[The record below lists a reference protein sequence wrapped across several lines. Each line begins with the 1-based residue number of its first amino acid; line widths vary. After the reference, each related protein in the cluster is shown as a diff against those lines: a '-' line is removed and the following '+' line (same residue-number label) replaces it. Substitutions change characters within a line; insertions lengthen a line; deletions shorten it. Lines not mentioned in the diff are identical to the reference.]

1 MLIKVNHEG
10 EFVRLLPIVITLVLL
25 LTACQRYN
33 IGAENAAP
41 RVVSGASNTRTLGLS
56 AEAAEAT
63 PADGATLPEVES
75 ARLVVQEAF
84 GSVRGTRAARL
95 EMSERLAAS
104 RDALQAV
111 YESDHWPELGEGFAV
126 AIEKVREGTNDAPN
140 ALERLLHHLED

>member
-1 MLIKVNHEG
+1 
-10 EFVRLLPIVITLVLL
+10 VRLLPIVITLVLL

-41 RVVSGASNTRTLGLS
+41 RVVSGTSNARTLEHS
-56 AEAAEAT
+56 ADAAEVT
-63 PADGATLPEVES
+63 PATTLPEVES

-104 RDALQAV
+104 GDALQAV
-111 YESDHWPELGEGFAV
+111 YASDHWSELGEGFAV

-140 ALERLLHHLED
+140 ALERLLHHLEESEQH